1 MYPVI
6 KKDKDMVQVH
16 GVYPPAVPHIAD
28 MWKNEPYNGHVINNL
43 LTGNVIDNPDP
54 EDPEPTMHYSVAR
67 FDDMLNDLITSKSA
81 MDMAKE
87 MGADTMEIG
96 RLHTSKGHGLAADIY
111 FYNSDEE

>member
-6 KKDKDMVQVH
+6 KKEKDRVAVH

-28 MWKNEPYNGHVINNL
+28 MWENEPYNGHVIDNL
-43 LTGNVIDNPDP
+43 LPD
-54 EDPEPTMHYSVAR
+54 DKPTIHYPVAY
-67 FDDMLNDLITSKSA
+67 FDDMLNDLITSKRA

-96 RLHTSKGHGLAADIY
+96 RIHISKGHGLATDIY
-111 FYNSDEE
+111 FY